1 MVDTPPPC
9 HSNVT
14 PLSPVVYIVTQATL
28 HSPPV
33 AVTGPVHRH
42 PAGYTITN
50 TPPAPLLPA
59 RICHPLDSATV
70 VGLFRR
76 SPRMLAHPPLPVR
89 GKIRGAYPALTSLPA
104 TATTLPTTVTTLPAT
119 ATSLPATVHLFL
131 LPSSPLPTSQPH
143 RQLIR
148 SSGRDAG

>member
-70 VGLFRR
+70 IGLFRR
-76 SPRMLAHPPLPVR
+76 YPRVLAHPPLPVD
-89 GKIRGAYPALTSLPA
+89 GKIRGAYPALA
-104 TATTLPTTVTTLPAT
+104 V
-119 ATSLPATVHLFL
+119 L
-131 LPSSPLPTSQPH
+131 LYRLSQCH
-143 RQLIR
+143 R
-148 SSGRDAG
+148 G

>member
-33 AVTGPVHRH
+33 AATGPVHRH
-42 PAGYTITN
+42 PADYTITN

-89 GKIRGAYPALTSLPA
+89 GKIRGAYPALTSGPHLGPPTTSGSFPA
-104 TATTLPTTVTTLPAT
+104 TLP
-119 ATSLPATVHLFL
+119 HLFL

-143 RQLIR
+143 RQLIH